1 MNHII
6 IMAGGVGSRFW
17 PMSTPERPKQFID
30 VLGTGYTLL
39 QLTADRFEGICP
51 VENIWVVTSVRY
63 RELVKAQLP
72 GIPDSNILLEPC
84 MRNTAPCIAYAA
96 WKIKKKDPQAN
107 LIVTAADHIV
117 MDVPEFKRVI
127 REGID
132 FVKSEDRIL
141 TIGMWPTRPETGY
154 GYIKVKQEEDGA
166 ESGAKVIR
174 EVEGFKEKPDLKTAE
189 AYLAAGGYYWNA
201 GIFLWNVR
209 TVENAFRRNEPEIA
223 AIFDSLNDIYY
234 SSDEQ
239 QSMQNSPNVSIF
251 LSITPLWSML
261 PIFMFF
267 PQLSDGLIWE
277 PGGLCTNNY
286 RKEMEEMRLSAA
298 RYVWWRV
305 KGVSC
310 MFRLIRKY

>member
-1 MNHII
+1 
-6 IMAGGVGSRFW
+6 
-17 PMSTPERPKQFID
+17 
-30 VLGTGYTLL
+30 
-39 QLTADRFEGICP
+39 
-51 VENIWVVTSVRY
+51 
-63 RELVKAQLP
+63 
-72 GIPDSNILLEPC
+72 
-84 MRNTAPCIAYAA
+84 MRNP
-96 WKIKKKDPQAN
+96 
-107 LIVTAADHIV
+107 
-117 MDVPEFKRVI
+117 
-127 REGID
+127 
-132 FVKSEDRIL
+132 
-141 TIGMWPTRPETGY
+141 
-154 GYIKVKQEEDGA
+154 
-166 ESGAKVIR
+166 GAKVIR

-239 QSMQNSPNVSIF
+239 QAIDAKFPECKHISVDYAIMEHASNIYV
-251 LSITPLWSML
+251 
-261 PIFMFF
+261 F